1 MIALV
6 SRDFTPLLSLSSP
19 SPHSIFLVFAS
30 LVSIYFFSV
39 YNRIFFCT
47 KTEKVI
53 LCNFVCKDKSWQSLL
68 YVSHCLYLCTPF
80 GFCSALHRSGL
91 QLDSIMYN
99 HCNVS
104 RLTSRQHFSH
114 AFFFCLFFYMS
125 HLSKGWKVLGMCCY
139 DYDFFFTNSY
149 CPSVSSWIL
158 SVSPKGLSPPS
169 TPHRPLRPPIPDIC
183 HGRHGHV
190 RVIFF
195 WPV

>member
-6 SRDFTPLLSLSSP
+6 SRDFIPLLSLSSP
-19 SPHSIFLVFAS
+19 SPHSLFLVFAS

-39 YNRIFFCT
+39 YDRIFFCT

-53 LCNFVCKDKSWQSLL
+53 LCNSVCKDKSWQSLL

-104 RLTSRQHFSH
+104 RLTSRQHFSP

-139 DYDFFFTNSY
+139 DYDFFFT
-149 CPSVSSWIL
+149 IL
-158 SVSPKGLSPPS
+158 TVPPS
-169 TPHRPLRPPIPDIC
+169 LLEFCQFPRRDFPHPLHPTAHCDHPYL
-183 HGRHGHV
+183 
-190 RVIFF
+190 IF
-195 WPV
+195 VTVATDMSV